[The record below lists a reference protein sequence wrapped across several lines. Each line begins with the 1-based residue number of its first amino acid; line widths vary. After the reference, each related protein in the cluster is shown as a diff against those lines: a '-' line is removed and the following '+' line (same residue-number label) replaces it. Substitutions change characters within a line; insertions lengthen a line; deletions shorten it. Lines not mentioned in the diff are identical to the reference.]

1 MELGADDY
9 LTKPFTRSELLA
21 AIRARLSRHSA
32 LMEAHQQQ
40 LDQAKTTLTH
50 LVTHELRTPL
60 ISIMMI
66 QDIIGRRLGQLSEAQ
81 LRDLLDTLATG
92 TKRLVHVVE
101 QMVYITELE
110 SGTLS
115 TAAVADRGKAVELW
129 QIITT
134 SIDLGRR
141 FAYRN
146 QDGTILTQQRDRDMM
161 VVANISSLKHAL
173 AELISNALAFSP
185 EGSTVTIVQWKAD
198 GSAWISIVDQGSGIS
213 SEQVSQVFNEF
224 YQVDRAKR
232 EQQGI
237 GLGLSVAKR
246 IIEAHGGS
254 LSLSSV
260 SDKGTQVVVS
270 LPAAQP

>member
-1 MELGADDY
+1 
-9 LTKPFTRSELLA
+9 
-21 AIRARLSRHSA
+21 
-32 LMEAHQQQ
+32 
-40 LDQAKTTLTH
+40 
-50 LVTHELRTPL
+50 
-60 ISIMMI
+60 
-66 QDIIGRRLGQLSEAQ
+66 
-81 LRDLLDTLATG
+81 
-92 TKRLVHVVE
+92 
-101 QMVYITELE
+101 
-110 SGTLS
+110 
-115 TAAVADRGKAVELW
+115 
-129 QIITT
+129 
-134 SIDLGRR
+134 
-141 FAYRN
+141 
-146 QDGTILTQQRDRDMM
+146 
-161 VVANISSLKHAL
+161 L